1 MAGLDGLTNRK
12 VSYSSDSRRV
22 PATVLGELMP
32 AGCHMDGAYDS
43 VGNAYALIRRLA
55 DTKAPQNPI
64 LHMPAEIG
72 LPRVRRDRS
81 DGCRERL
88 ARNVRALRILWVE
101 PRRGHSKAP
110 AGWTFAK
117 QQQAVTMSRPTK
129 TLVHDGEEWL
139 AMLTGGDTSRQE
151 YQRRRALLRQGNRQ
165 GGIRTPA
172 RHPSREVQSR
182 YGGSTPSGIG
192 HRAIWRRGLTST
204 HAAASRHRQARY

>member
-1 MAGLDGLTNRK
+1 MAGLDGVTNRN

-22 PATVLGELMP
+22 PATVSRRVPRNRPWGVDAGRVPHGWRVPFSGQRVCLCPVTP
-32 AGCHMDGAYDS
+32 ARGRQSPPKSDPPHA
-43 VGNAYALIRRLA
+43 R
-55 DTKAPQNPI
+55 K
-64 LHMPAEIG
+64 IG
-72 LPRVRRDRS
+72 LPRARRDRY

-88 ARNVRALRILWVE
+88 ARNVRALRILWVD

-151 YQRRRALLRQGNRQ
+151 YSIGVLFFAKATDREAFGRLRGIPPERFDHATADQLRAALVTAL
-165 GGIRTPA
+165 
-172 RHPSREVQSR
+172 
-182 YGGSTPSGIG
+182 SGDED
-192 HRAIWRRGLTST
+192 
-204 HAAASRHRQARY
+204 